1 MNGGTNRGGAYG
13 YKIKSIADLVY
24 VRSTIPGITFM
35 HILVWLVLDTPDF
48 NNFGQFTDELKDVS
62 TAQKIDIDVLRG
74 SIIELRT
81 QMEKFKSIKLPSK
94 ERIVD
99 GDLFYLKFIDFE
111 PKATPFIEGVEKELN
126 EVEKMYTECLKMF
139 GESPIDYNLTT
150 FLEVFAEFTTQ
161 FQTVM
166 DNEIKA
172 RQKAAEKQEE
182 TPDKK
187 EIEEPVM
194 PAKQDHTQQR
204 GILEEDLTQLGNISK
219 AQTEIVRTSRARTSR
234 LQKILSSYT

>member
-48 NNFGQFTDELKDVS
+48 NNFGQFTNELKDVS

-81 QMEKFKSIKLPSK
+81 QMEKFKSIKL
-94 ERIVD
+94 
-99 GDLFYLKFIDFE
+99 
-111 PKATPFIEGVEKELN
+111 
-126 EVEKMYTECLKMF
+126 
-139 GESPIDYNLTT
+139 
-150 FLEVFAEFTTQ
+150 
-161 FQTVM
+161 
-166 DNEIKA
+166 
-172 RQKAAEKQEE
+172 QKAAEKQEE